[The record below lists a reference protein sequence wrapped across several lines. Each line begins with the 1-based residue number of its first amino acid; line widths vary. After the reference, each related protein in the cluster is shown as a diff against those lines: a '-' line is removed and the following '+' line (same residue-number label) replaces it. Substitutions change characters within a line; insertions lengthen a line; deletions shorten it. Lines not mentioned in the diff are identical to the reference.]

1 MGLGGTRMQTE
12 RPMMDAKSHLL
23 ANQRRK
29 KAWQTEGKVVRR
41 HLQLYQKQTIPQN
54 SV

>member
-12 RPMMDAKSHLL
+12 RPAMDAKGHLL
-23 ANQRRK
+23 QIRGGRK
-29 KAWQTEGKVVRR
+29 PGKQEGKVVRG

-54 SV
+54 SL